1 MNLRGKK
8 GFTLIELL
16 VVIAIIALLLS
27 ILMPALGIATELAG
41 AVVCAARE
49 KQILLAWTV
58 YSQDNDGNLC
68 TPRTFN
74 YDPPNNNF
82 DWVVFNP
89 DSDPAYSL
97 SGFTAEQEIEGI
109 VRGTLYDYYEDTKL
123 VHCPTDKRYASAP
136 AFPGFSVD
144 GGYRTY
150 SFVHHANGEFN
161 PAYITA
167 GWMNSESELFNK
179 LDQLRNPSSKFVL
192 IEENDSRGM
201 NRGSWVMK
209 ITDDPGFVDPF
220 GVFHNMRSIL
230 GFGDGHVERIAWKD
244 QRTEQFSDD
253 ILNGTNGTTGF
264 QQWAVQ
270 KEYNVDNED
279 LIWIQTHYGRN
290 KQK

>member
-97 SGFTAEQEIEGI
+97 SGFTAEQEINVKPFFPLRFI
-109 VRGTLYDYYEDTKL
+109 S
-123 VHCPTDKRYASAP
+123 ASFSYPP
-136 AFPGFSVD
+136 A
-144 GGYRTY
+144 
-150 SFVHHANGEFN
+150 
-161 PAYITA
+161 
-167 GWMNSESELFNK
+167 
-179 LDQLRNPSSKFVL
+179 
-192 IEENDSRGM
+192 
-201 NRGSWVMK
+201 
-209 ITDDPGFVDPF
+209 
-220 GVFHNMRSIL
+220 L
-230 GFGDGHVERIAWKD
+230 G
-244 QRTEQFSDD
+244 
-253 ILNGTNGTTGF
+253 
-264 QQWAVQ
+264 
-270 KEYNVDNED
+270 
-279 LIWIQTHYGRN
+279 GRN
-290 KQK
+290 RSGYS